1 MVNFKKKVILFI
13 FIFMCCYL
21 YTRADEI
28 RLPRIEGKES
38 YILLVPPI
46 TNKDVEGPTEEQ
58 LTYFD
63 DYMRDLQKTIKSN
76 WHPPIDSTSNRVTLL
91 FSIDKEGN
99 IHSIQLKKS
108 SGLPATDISAIRA
121 VSELKKFRPLPK
133 EYDVNEITIEFNF
146 DFNVYGM
153 PVDLCNYGKINKY
166 LYAANKKNFIKDGNY
181 IYFNA
186 VEFIP
191 HIPMTKLMEC
201 KIDCAQKL
209 IGVKKS
215 DLESTFS
222 GVRKLDSAPDV
233 KSADTARLVPV
244 RKKKYY
250 KQIYNYAC
258 KP

>member
-13 FIFMCCYL
+13 FIFMCGYL
-21 YTRADEI
+21 CTKADEI

-38 YILLVPPI
+38 YILVPPI
-46 TNKDVEGPTEEQ
+46 TNKDVEKPTKEQ
-58 LTYFD
+58 PTYFD
-63 DYMRDLQKTIKSN
+63 DYMRNLEKTIKSN
-76 WHPPIDSTSNRVTLL
+76 WHPPIDSTSNNVTLL

-108 SGLPATDISAIRA
+108 SGLPAADISAIRA

-166 LYAANKKNFIKDGNY
+166 LYAANKKNFIKEENY

-191 HIPMTKLMEC
+191 HIPMAKLMEC

>member
-1 MVNFKKKVILFI
+1 
-13 FIFMCCYL
+13 MCCYL

-38 YILLVPPI
+38 YILVAPPI
-46 TNKDVEGPTEEQ
+46 TNKDVEKPTEEQ

-166 LYAANKKNFIKDGNY
+166 LYAANKKNFIKEENY

-191 HIPMTKLMEC
+191 HIPMAKLMEC

-244 RKKKYY
+244 SKKKYY

>member
-1 MVNFKKKVILFI
+1 
-13 FIFMCCYL
+13 MCCYL

-38 YILLVPPI
+38 YILVAPPI
-46 TNKDVEGPTEEQ
+46 TNKDVEKPTEEQ

-146 DFNVYGM
+146 DFKVYGM

-166 LYAANKKNFIKDGNY
+166 LYAANKKNFIKEENY

-191 HIPMTKLMEC
+191 HIPMAKLMEC

-244 RKKKYY
+244 SKKKYY